1 MRSFLLFPV
10 VSIACALAG
19 CTFHSS
25 ETTASKPPPSSDT
38 LATSEMWPSMSAQTD
53 GQTVK
58 VYAALLKGSD
68 FVLLA
73 DGEYFTATFAG
84 QSIVL
89 KREPYVDGKIH
100 YFATFAAPTTASD
113 VVIAFHRISGKSE
126 AAQSATTIP
135 AAFAITSAAPPSFK
149 IGTTLNIAISP
160 PPITKTDGTDFMS
173 VAYNGD
179 CIADSNPQPVTFD
192 VEGVAK
198 VDTSKIVLKKGASGC
213 DVGVQVRHETRG
225 KADAAYSQPD
235 AHPVEGLQARSFNTS
250 LVP

>member
-1 MRSFLLFPV
+1 MRSFLLFPI
-10 VSIACALAG
+10 VSVACALAG
-19 CTFHSS
+19 CTVH
-25 ETTASKPPPSSDT
+25 ASDTPKPSPSSST

-89 KREPYVDGKIH
+89 QREPYVDGGKIH
-100 YFATFAAPTTASD
+100 YFATFAAPAAAND
-113 VVIAFHRISGKSE
+113 VVIAFHRLSGKIE
-126 AAQSATTIP
+126 AAQSVTTIP
-135 AAFAITSAAPPSFK
+135 AAFTITSPAPPSFK

-160 PPITKTDGTDFMS
+160 VPVTKMDGSDYMT
-173 VAYNGD
+173 VAFNGD
-179 CIADSNPQPVTFD
+179 CLADSNPAMITFD
-192 VEGVAK
+192 VEGTAK
-198 VDTSKIVLKKGASGC
+198 VDTSKIVLKKGMTGC
-213 DVGVQVRHETRG
+213 DVGVQIRHETRG
-225 KADAAYSQPD
+225 KSDVAFSEAVN
-235 AHPVEGLQARSFNTS
+235 HPVEGLQARSFNTS